1 MKNKKGIN
9 TVLTAGIIAGT
20 ADALAA
26 IFIYSKPVNLHNAA
40 AIFRY
45 IASGLLG
52 AKAFQPGVFYPVAG
66 LALHFLIALC
76 WAAIYFYVVGRIFS
90 SRGLFLKIL
99 VFASLIWI
107 VMNGFVRP
115 MAGFKPK
122 YDQWAIMHSWFI
134 LVLCVSLP
142 IVALTDKNRPLKT

>member
-1 MKNKKGIN
+1 MKNKRGVN
-9 TVLTAGIIAGT
+9 TVLTAGIIAGA

-26 IFIYSKPVNLHNAA
+26 VLIYAKPVSLHNAA

-52 AKAFQPGVFYPVAG
+52 AKAFQPGIIYPLTG

-76 WAAIYFYVVGRIFS
+76 WSAFYGYLLSRIFN
-90 SRGLFLKIL
+90 SRGLILKIL

-115 MAGFKPK
+115 IAGFKPK
-122 YDQWAIMHSWFI
+122 YDQWAIMQSWFI

-142 IVALTDKNRPLKT
+142 IVTLTDRNRPVKS